1 MYDAVEISELQSKVL
16 IRIIDDDEDFL
27 KSLGLLLK
35 MTGWNVRTYLSAKD
49 FLSSENFSIPGCIIL
64 DLRMP
69 EITGLEL
76 QRRLAEQNKNN
87 LPIIFLTGHGD
98 VESAV
103 YTLKHGAFDF
113 LQKPINP
120 LVLNK
125 VVEEASRKNLAS
137 IPGTNSKK
145 EDIQKYRS
153 LTPREREI
161 FSLAA
166 NGKTNKEISQLLDIA
181 VPTVK
186 MHRAN
191 AFDKLDVHSSVE
203 ALKMFESLGLSERE
217 NDL

>member
-137 IPGTNSKK
+137 IPENNSKK

>member
-137 IPGTNSKK
+137 IPETNSKK

>member
-186 MHRAN
+186 MHRVN
-191 AFDKLDVHSSVE
+191 VFDKLDVHSSVE